1 MASAARKWTKMK
13 AAITAGIAALF
24 LATGTAHA
32 SALRQYYIQAG
43 GDNARY
49 DECMSRPAM
58 RAERCLLKSLKPLG
72 KKYFASCILRYDPES
87 TRCIRALWRAQ
98 CVNGD
103 EDACQ
108 ELCHEPEDNCDAEG
122 NPPGL
127 KKK

>member
-1 MASAARKWTKMK
+1 MK
-13 AAITAGIAALF
+13 KLFLTGIAALF

-32 SALRQYYIQAG
+32 SALRQYYMQAG

-49 DECMSRPAM
+49 DECMSRPVVGTES
-58 RAERCLLKSLKPLG
+58 RSVVRTERCLLKPLKPLG
-72 KKYFASCILRYDPES
+72 KKYFACSLRYAPD
-87 TRCIRALWRAQ
+87 RCIRALWKVQ

-108 ELCHEPEDNCDAEG
+108 ELCHEPEDNCDAKG